1 MEGGILVKEAR
12 AAVLTMEGTNNEEE
26 AYLSLSHAGALSEI
40 VHIKKFE
47 NGLKKIQ
54 DYDILFFPGGFSAG
68 DYVRAGAIMAS
79 RLKASI
85 MGDLEDFI
93 EEGKLIMGSCNGFQ
107 VIIELGL
114 IPNIGESFKREAA
127 LAPNLSNRF
136 EARTVYL
143 KVNNNKSP
151 FLRKFER
158 GNILKLPIAH
168 AEGRFIVENNKILE
182 EIRKNEMIAL
192 TYVNPEGIESG
203 YPWNPNGSVLNIA
216 GIHSKNGNIF
226 GLMPHPERA
235 FTGYTQSDWTRGEIK
250 DYGKIIFESAIEY
263 VKEKF

>member
-1 MEGGILVKEAR
+1 MRDVR

-26 AYLSLSHAGALSEI
+26 AYLSLKYAGALSEI

-47 NGLKKIQ
+47 NKIKKIQ
-54 DYDILFFPGGFSAG
+54 DYDIVFFPGGFSAG

-79 RLKASI
+79 RLKVSI
-85 MGDLEDFI
+85 MNDLEEFI
-93 EEGKLIMGSCNGFQ
+93 DEGKLIMGSCNGFQ

-114 IPNIGESFKREAA
+114 LPNIGGSFRREAA

-136 EARTVYL
+136 EARTVYI
-143 KVNNNKSP
+143 KVKNNKSP
-151 FLRKFER
+151 FLRKFKE
-158 GNILKLPIAH
+158 GDILKLPIAH
-168 AEGRFIVENNKILE
+168 AEGRFIVENDRILE
-182 EIRKNEMIAL
+182 EIKKEDMIGL
-192 TYVNPEGIESG
+192 SYVNPEGIESG

-216 GIHSKNGNIF
+216 GIHSKAGNIF

-235 FTGYTQSDWTRGEIK
+235 FTGYTQSDWPRAEVR